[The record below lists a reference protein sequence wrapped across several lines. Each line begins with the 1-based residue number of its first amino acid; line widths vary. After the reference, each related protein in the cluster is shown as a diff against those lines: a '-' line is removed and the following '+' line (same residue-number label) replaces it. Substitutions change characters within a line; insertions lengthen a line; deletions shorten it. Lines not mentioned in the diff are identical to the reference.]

1 MGGEYQTISIP
12 AGLFAQLRDYG
23 WAITYRT
30 SSHARSIFVGDVYLS
45 VTTSETDYTL
55 TYNANGGSG
64 APGRQTGTGVGSHT
78 FTISGTKPTRA
89 GHTFL
94 GWSLSSTATSASYQ
108 PGGSIT
114 LTASATLYAVWRIN
128 TYTVSYNANGG
139 SGAPASQTKTYGA
152 PLTLSAAK
160 PTRAGHTFL
169 GWNTKAD
176 GSGAGYAAGG
186 SYTANAAATLYAQWQ
201 ANAYAVTFDAQGG
214 NVTPAGKSV
223 TYGQPYGALPVPER
237 PGYRFDGWFTA
248 AARRNAG
255 DGGDG
260 CGRHGGA
267 DAVRALDGAVDRARH
282 GRGRRAARGRPVRHG
297 RGRGAARRHRP
308 CKGDGRRVARERIAP
323 RAQAGVDSGALAA
336 L

>member
-1 MGGEYQTISIP
+1 MAKTYTVHYSAKYAAAGSSASATALYGQANPEGIYPAGIYQNKTRAVVCLFSGLSGITASRVTGITLHLQRLAGGSNITYSVNLTHSVLSEPLGISGTSFTLRRGQPIFTDNDEQWQWVGHDTDVGGEYQTISIP

-128 TYTVSYNANGG
+128 TYTR
-139 SGAPASQTKTYGA
+139 Q
-152 PLTLSAAK
+152 LQ
-160 PTRAGHTFL
+160 R
-169 GWNTKAD
+169 
-176 GSGAGYAAGG
+176 
-186 SYTANAAATLYAQWQ
+186 Q
-201 ANAYAVTFDAQGG
+201 
-214 NVTPAGKSV
+214 
-223 TYGQPYGALPVPER
+223 R
-237 PGYRFDGWFTA
+237 RA
-248 AARRNAG
+248 AARRQA
-255 DGGDG
+255 
-260 CGRHGGA
+260 RPRPMAH
-267 DAVRALDGAVDRARH
+267 RSRSRLRSPRARATRSSA
-282 GRGRRAARGRPVRHG
+282 GTRRRTAAAQATPRAAATRPTPPRRSTRSGRPT
-297 RGRGAARRHRP
+297 P
-308 CKGDGRRVARERIAP
+308 MP
-323 RAQAGVDSGALAA
+323 
-336 L
+336 